1 MRFVALAAVV
11 VLAGLTGS
19 LLGYPTGAA
28 EQFSPP
34 PLVTQGESSGLIALA
49 SPPTGEVQQ
58 FTVVDPATRAMAVYH
73 VNLKSGQIELKSAR
87 NLRFDL
93 QLEDYNGVTPKA
105 KEVRIQVQGR

>member
-11 VLAGLTGS
+11 IFAGMSGS
-19 LLGYPTGAA
+19 LSGYPAA
-28 EQFSPP
+28 VGDQFAPP
-34 PLVTQGESSGLIALA
+34 PLVAQGDASGLTTLA
-49 SPPTGEVQQ
+49 SPPVGDLQQ

-73 VNLKSGQIELKSAR
+73 VNLKSGQIELKCVR

-105 KEVRIQVQGR
+105 KEVRIQVQGP